1 METKLLR
8 MRWLQAALIMVLAV
22 FIGFTVWNIH
32 LLQGTARVVNY
43 AGIAR
48 GATQRLVK
56 LEIAGFPDDK
66 LEHSLDV
73 ILEELRDGGSVND
86 LVALD
91 DDHYQNC
98 LENQT
103 EYWGVLKDQ
112 IRIVRKTSVENSR
125 IIAVSEKYFGL
136 ADDTVGAAEMYSQ
149 RIASRLSF
157 LEYGM
162 VILIVLLVVL
172 SIRLSYLSS
181 KLARENHEYMENE
194 KRIKEQLEVANRSKS
209 EFLSRMSHDIRTPMN
224 AIVGMTEIADM
235 HRDEQ
240 DRVLDCVAKIRLESI
255 HLQTLINDVLDI
267 SKIESGKLT
276 INNEVINIKD
286 ITDSINIAVSSLVRK
301 KNIDYTYNEHDII
314 SGCIKADGLRLTQ
327 IYMNLLSNAIKY
339 TPDGGKVEFD
349 VCQELS
355 PEEGKAVLVVTVSD
369 TGIGMTPEV
378 MADMYS
384 EFSRAVDTRVNRIEG
399 SGLGLAIVKSFT
411 ELMGGTIDATSEP
424 GKGSTFVSRITV
436 ELVSEDA
443 LADANDS
450 DGIENCIDGRRILLA
465 EDNELNYEIASEILS
480 MYGAEIEW
488 AENGQ
493 LAVERFSE
501 SDMGYYDIILMDMQ
515 MPVMNGI
522 EATRAIRALDRP
534 DAGEIPII
542 AMTAN
547 AFDED
552 KRECLDAGMNGHVAK
567 PVEVDKMMSVISEV
581 LNNGRRE

>member
-8 MRWLQAALIMVLAV
+8 MRWLHATLIMVLAV
-22 FIGFTVWNIH
+22 FIGFTIWNIH

-73 ILEELRDGGSVND
+73 ILDELRDGGSVND

-112 IRIVRKTSVENSR
+112 IRIVRKTSAENSR

-157 LEYGM
+157 LECGM

-181 KLARENHEYMENE
+181 KFARENHEYMENE

-240 DRVLDCVAKIRLESI
+240 DRVLDCVAKIRRESI

-286 ITDSINIAVSSLVRK
+286 ITDGINIAVSSLVGK

-314 SGCIKADGLRLTQ
+314 SGCIRADGLRLTQ

-443 LADANDS
+443 LTDANAS

-493 LAVERFSE
+493 LAVELFSE
-501 SDMGYYDIILMDMQ
+501 SDSGYYDIILMDMQ

>member
-8 MRWLQAALIMVLAV
+8 MRWLQATLIMVLAV
-22 FIGFTVWNIH
+22 FIGFTIWNIH

-56 LEIAGFPDDK
+56 LEIAGFPDDE
-66 LEHSLDV
+66 LEHSLDI

-91 DDHYQNC
+91 DDHYQDC

-112 IRIVRKTSVENSR
+112 IRIVRKTSAENSR

-149 RIASRLSF
+149 RIASRISF

-240 DRVLDCVAKIRLESI
+240 DRVLDCVAKIRRESI

-286 ITDSINIAVSSLVRK
+286 ITDSINIAVSSLVGK

-314 SGCIKADGLRLTQ
+314 SGCIRADGLRLTQ

-339 TPDGGKVEFD
+339 TPDGGKVKFD

-424 GKGSTFVSRITV
+424 GKGSSFVSRITV

-443 LADANDS
+443 LTDANDS

-501 SDMGYYDIILMDMQ
+501 SDRGYYDIILMDMQ

>member
-22 FIGFTVWNIH
+22 FIGFTIWNIH

-112 IRIVRKTSVENSR
+112 IRIVRKTSAENSR

-240 DRVLDCVAKIRLESI
+240 DRVLDCIAKIRRESI

-286 ITDSINIAVSSLVRK
+286 ITDSINIAVSSLVGK

-339 TPDGGKVEFD
+339 TPDGGKVKFD
-349 VCQELS
+349 VCQEPS

-411 ELMGGTIDATSEP
+411 ELMGETIDATSEP

-443 LADANDS
+443 LADANAS

-501 SDMGYYDIILMDMQ
+501 SDRGYYDIILMDMQ

-522 EATRAIRALDRP
+522 EATCAIRALDRP

-567 PVEVDKMMSVISEV
+567 PVELDKMMSVISEV

>member
-22 FIGFTVWNIH
+22 FIGFTIWNIH

-112 IRIVRKTSVENSR
+112 IRIVRKTSAENSR

-149 RIASRLSF
+149 RIASRISF

-240 DRVLDCVAKIRLESI
+240 DRVLDCVAKIRRESI

-286 ITDSINIAVSSLVRK
+286 ITDSINIAVSSLVGK

-314 SGCIKADGLRLTQ
+314 SECIKADGLRLTQ

-349 VCQELS
+349 VCQEPS

-436 ELVSEDA
+436 ELVSDDA
-443 LADANDS
+443 IADANDS

-501 SDMGYYDIILMDMQ
+501 SDRGYYDIILMDMQ